1 MNASSLSRKILIG
14 IMVLFLLSLFQ
25 IADLFSPFVV
35 LLPSKVFPGFELWRL
50 LTYPLARDFM
60 GLLIASICFGAPA
73 EEVEGMIG
81 TRQFGILLLMVT
93 VSAGLMHLVLFLGE
107 EQYALGGPIS
117 TALFVLVGF
126 VYLFPQSEVRLL
138 FFSVRSWIVLAFS
151 SAIVLFMTIFA
162 ITSGASPWLLF
173 SYGGFGLLLGAIY
186 FHVRYQKYA
195 VLLRPIRSLERMVTG
210 SRQTAPVRPSSSQ
223 RRVQVSPAT
232 RIRIPFQ
239 KAAPRDISDEER
251 LNMILDRINE
261 SSYSALTEEE
271 QRFLREYSSR
281 I

>member
-25 IADLFSPFVV
+25 ISYLF
-35 LLPSKVFPGFELWRL
+35 LPYVALYPSYVYPGLELWRL
-50 LTYPLARDFM
+50 FTYPLAPDFI
-60 GLLIASICFGAPA
+60 GLLIGSICFGAPG
-73 EEVEGMIG
+73 EEVESMIG
-81 TRQFGILLLMVT
+81 TRQFGLLLVMVT
-93 VSAGLMHLVLFLGE
+93 LAAGLMHLVLFFGDGQPAML
-107 EQYALGGPIS
+107 GPIN
-117 TALFVLVGF
+117 TALFVLIGF
-126 VYLFPQSEVRLL
+126 VYLFPQSEVRIF

-151 SAIVLFMTIFA
+151 AATVLFMTIIFV
-162 ITSGASPWLLF
+162 SRGASPWLLF
-173 SYGGFGLLLGAIY
+173 SFGGFGLILGTIY

-195 VLLRPIRSLERMVTG
+195 VLLRPIRTMERMVSG
-210 SRQTAPVRPSSSQ
+210 GRQPAPVRPASAP
-223 RRVQVSPAT
+223 RRVQVSPVT

-239 KAAPRDISDEER
+239 KAPQRDLTDEER